1 MRFIRSNSIPSKRQC
16 IPAPDSDDKVGSLMP
31 DESDKPNKPLSE
43 EYLQKHTVGEL
54 RPLSGPILLVDS
66 DSTWPHQYEEEA
78 QRILTAL
85 GDRAL
90 RIEHVGSTSVPGL
103 LAKPIIDIALVVA
116 ESSNEPDYA
125 AALET
130 AGYRL
135 HLREPGWYE
144 HRLFKG
150 ADRGV
155 NLHVFSSGCPEVE
168 RMVRFRDWLR
178 TCSDDREL
186 YARTKRALIG
196 RDWKYT
202 QNYADAKSAVV
213 EEIMARA
220 LRDSDR

>member
-1 MRFIRSNSIPSKRQC
+1 
-16 IPAPDSDDKVGSLMP
+16 MP
-31 DESDKPNKPLSE
+31 DENDKPNKPLSE

-66 DSTWPHQYEEEA
+66 DSTWPHQYEKEA

-155 NLHVFSSGCPEVE
+155 NLHVFSSGCLEVE
-168 RMVRFRDWLR
+168 RMVRFGDWLR
-178 TCSDDREL
+178 TCSDDRDL

-220 LRDSDR
+220 LRDSDRSAKG

>member
-1 MRFIRSNSIPSKRQC
+1 
-16 IPAPDSDDKVGSLMP
+16 MP

-66 DSTWPHQYEEEA
+66 DSTWRHQYEEEA

-103 LAKPIIDIALVVA
+103 LAKPIIDLALVVA

-178 TCSDDREL
+178 TRSDDREL
-186 YARTKRALIG
+186 YARTKRALAEQN
-196 RDWKYT
+196 WKYT

>member
-1 MRFIRSNSIPSKRQC
+1 
-16 IPAPDSDDKVGSLMP
+16 MP

-66 DSTWPHQYEEEA
+66 DSTWRHQYQEEA

-103 LAKPIIDIALVVA
+103 LAKPIIDLALVVA

-178 TCSDDREL
+178 TRSDDREL
-186 YARTKRALIG
+186 YARTKRALAEQN
-196 RDWKYT
+196 WKYT

>member
-1 MRFIRSNSIPSKRQC
+1 MAKKSRDPYT
-16 IPAPDSDDKVGSLMP
+16 
-31 DESDKPNKPLSE
+31 PLSE
-43 EYLQKHTVGEL
+43 EYLQKHTVGGL
-54 RPLSGPILLVDS
+54 RPLSGPILLLDYDS
-66 DSTWPHQYEEEA
+66 AWPRKYEEEA
-78 QRILTAL
+78 KRIQTTL

-90 RIEHVGSTSVPGL
+90 RMEHVGSTAVPGL
-103 LAKPIIDIALVVA
+103 LAKPIIDIVLVVA
-116 ESSNEPDYA
+116 DSASESKYA

-150 ADRGV
+150 GDNSV

-178 TCSDDREL
+178 TCRDDREF
-186 YARTKRALIG
+186 YAQTKRALVE
-196 RDWKYT
+196 REWKYT

-213 EEIMARA
+213 EEIMSRT
-220 LRDSDR
+220 LRDSGR

>member
-1 MRFIRSNSIPSKRQC
+1 
-16 IPAPDSDDKVGSLMP
+16 MP
-31 DESDKPNKPLSE
+31 DENDKPNKPLSE

-66 DSTWPHQYEEEA
+66 DSTWPHQYKEEA

-178 TCSDDREL
+178 TRSDDREL
-186 YARTKRALIG
+186 YARTKRALAEQN
-196 RDWKYT
+196 WKYT

>member
-1 MRFIRSNSIPSKRQC
+1 
-16 IPAPDSDDKVGSLMP
+16 
-31 DESDKPNKPLSE
+31 
-43 EYLQKHTVGEL
+43 
-54 RPLSGPILLVDS
+54 
-66 DSTWPHQYEEEA
+66 
-78 QRILTAL
+78 
-85 GDRAL
+85 
-90 RIEHVGSTSVPGL
+90 

-116 ESSNEPDYA
+116 DSSNEPDYA

-155 NLHVFSSGCPEVE
+155 NLHVFSSGCLEVE

>member
-1 MRFIRSNSIPSKRQC
+1 
-16 IPAPDSDDKVGSLMP
+16 MP

-54 RPLSGPILLVDS
+54 RPVSGPLLLVDS
-66 DSTWPHQYEEEA
+66 DSTWPHQYKEEA

-178 TCSDDREL
+178 TRSDDREL
-186 YARTKRALIG
+186 YARTKRALAEQN
-196 RDWKYT
+196 WKYT